1 MVSSHLFLPPV
12 KSVEALCARGRK
24 KAVVKRISGESGSG
38 DVDAYIARAPRN
50 VQGKLRAIRE
60 AIMDVAPDAT
70 ETTNYFEMP
79 GYFYP
84 GYDYNGM
91 FVWFG
96 FRKSH
101 LSLLLRPPTIQ
112 MHEGELAGYATTK
125 AAVHLPLDGE
135 TPVPLIKKLVKTSLG
150 IMKARPKKAAPSKPR
165 LRRT

>member
-1 MVSSHLFLPPV
+1 
-12 KSVEALCARGRK
+12 
-24 KAVVKRISGESGSG
+24 VVKRISHESGSR

-50 VQGKLRAIRE
+50 VQGKLKEIRAAIRE
-60 AIMDVAPDAT
+60 AAPGAT
-70 ETTNYFEMP
+70 ETTSYFRMP

-96 FRKSH
+96 LQKSH

-112 MHEGELAGYATTK
+112 MHQKELAGYSTTK
-125 AAVHLPLDGE
+125 AAVHLPLDGK

-150 IMKARPKKAAPSKPR
+150 IMKARPKKAAVSKPR